1 MDLYSGR
8 ALLVRPISVAAAII
22 FVSLATGALAEEG
35 KLETESYRIPSADPG
50 IELYIRNKHPAGV
63 TSFSADKILLFVH
76 GATYPAET
84 SFDLPLGGRSMMD
97 YIAGQG
103 WDVYLVDIR
112 GYGGSTRPPGMGRP
126 ATAGKPFPDTST
138 PIHDVSPAGTY

>member
-22 FVSLATGALAEEG
+22 FVSLATGALAEEV

-112 GYGGSTRPPGMGRP
+112 GMAAQRDRPRWTSRQPKASRWLTRPPPLR
-126 ATAGKPFPDTST
+126 T
-138 PIHDVSPAGTY
+138 